1 METDRVLSS
10 EELEALLGTPDGDA
24 AATSANG
31 RRYDFSN
38 PDAAAR
44 VVLSLADA
52 IFDTFATSLRT
63 ALLESLR
70 LELQLDREGA
80 KTAAAE
86 ELLASLSDPCIVSLF
101 EVPPLPGTALLALD
115 GALIHSLVDGYFG
128 GNGRGSAV
136 RTRDTLSDIECRMGR
151 RIRDAAFTAFSDAL
165 ADFKEVACRMV
176 REEQNPLLVGARHFR
191 GPLVILEISI
201 ALGERAGVAKI
212 AVPQVM
218 LEPLRASA
226 AASLRAPEHAASS
239 DEARWRSAIDDA
251 DIDLRCEMT
260 SVGLSIRDLVALRCG
275 DVIPVDIP
283 EQVSLDVAGIPIL
296 EGRFG
301 IRKGRRALRVDRV
314 LNPGD
319 DRESTAQLKS
329 QEDSDERVGI
339 G

>member
-1 METDRVLSS
+1 METDRVLSA
-10 EELEALLGTPDGDA
+10 EELDALLGRPDDNA

-31 RRYDFSN
+31 RRYDFSR
-38 PDAAAR
+38 PDAAAQ
-44 VVLSLADA
+44 VVLPLADM

-70 LELQLDREGA
+70 LELQLEREGA
-80 KTAAAE
+80 KTVAAD
-86 ELLASLSDPCIVSLF
+86 ELLASLSDPCVVSLF

-151 RIRDAAFTAFSDAL
+151 RIRDAVFSALSDAL
-165 ADFKEVACRMV
+165 VDFNKVACRMV

-191 GPLVILEISI
+191 GPLVVLEISI
-201 ALGERAGVAKI
+201 ALGERAGVVKLAI
-212 AVPQVM
+212 PQVM

-226 AASLRAPEHAASS
+226 AASLRAPEHAANA
-239 DEARWRSAIDDA
+239 DEDRWRSAIEDA

-260 SVGLSIRDLVALRCG
+260 RVGLSIRDLVELRRG

-283 EQVSLDVAGIPIL
+283 ERVSLDVAGIPIL

-314 LNPGD
+314 LNLGK
-319 DRESTAQLKS
+319 DRASPTQLHIE
-329 QEDSDERVGI
+329 EDSDERVGI